1 MSGAMKRNLFVTAMV
16 LVIASVAGYNWLSE
30 TGGDPA
36 VQTSAEVSGADDQ
49 TDGLGDLA
57 SEPADSDAIGA
68 SGADTEDAA
77 MFDGEGESSTVDA
90 VGKVSDLPDISLYD
104 LPPEALD
111 TIELIY
117 NDGPY
122 PFSKD
127 NSVFQNREGILPA
140 QDIGYY
146 REYTVITPGE
156 NHRGARRIVGGSVG
170 ELYYTAD
177 HYDSFSEIDQN
188 S

>member
-1 MSGAMKRNLFVTAMV
+1 MKRNLFVTAMLV
-16 LVIASVAGYNWLSE
+16 VIALVAGYNWLADNAESATE
-30 TGGDPA
+30 TGTIETAETDLLDNDNDRDT
-36 VQTSAEVSGADDQ
+36 QSATPQDDAEAD
-49 TDGLGDLA
+49 A
-57 SEPADSDAIGA
+57 YSEPASDELQPGDS
-68 SGADTEDAA
+68 ADEYI
-77 MFDGEGESSTVDA
+77 
-90 VGKVSDLPDISLYD
+90 GKVSSLPDITLDD

-111 TIELIY
+111 TMALIY
-117 NDGPY
+117 TGGPF

-127 NSVFQNREGILPA
+127 DSVFQNREGILPD

-156 NHRGARRIVGGSVG
+156 NDRGARRIVGGSVG